1 MSQLLHI
8 DKTPPIAPLPTKPQA
23 APTFFVDELQDLARL
38 RGSLPSIPRLARL
51 PRRRRHTVLLIP
63 GWKMPEETLY
73 ALRTYLRAIGYDAHG
88 WGLGTNRGQPEKDR
102 DRLIPKLQ
110 EAYSRH
116 GSKVTLIGWSL
127 GGVIAREV
135 ARLHPHKVERV
146 ITLATPVIGGPSFT
160 LGADAWGAAECLRI
174 ARGIAEL
181 DKSSPIDVPVVA
193 FYTKRDRVVSWPAC
207 IDRSSRDVRHVR
219 VRSTHFSIGFDPDV
233 WRLIADTLED
243 KDEYESANV
252 NH

>member
-1 MSQLLHI
+1 MLNSSMSQLLHI
-8 DKTPPIAPLPTKPQA
+8 DNTPPIAPLPTKPQA
-23 APTFFVDELQDLARL
+23 SPTFFVDELQDLARL
-38 RGSLPSIPRLARL
+38 RGSLPSIPRLVRL

-160 LGADAWGAAECLRI
+160 LVPTHGGRPNVSESREGSQNSTSHHRSMYRSLRFTPSVI
-174 ARGIAEL
+174 GLFRG
-181 DKSSPIDVPVVA
+181 
-193 FYTKRDRVVSWPAC
+193 
-207 IDRSSRDVRHVR
+207 RHV
-219 VRSTHFSIGFDPDV
+219 STAPV
-233 WRLIADTLED
+233 AM
-243 KDEYESANV
+243 
-252 NH
+252 

>member
-1 MSQLLHI
+1 MLKFNPCHSLLHI

-135 ARLHPHKVERV
+135 ARLHPTKSNASLPWRHPSSAVLPLPSVPTHGARPNVSESPEASQSSTSHHRSMYRSLRFTPSV
-146 ITLATPVIGGPSFT
+146 TGLFRGRHASTAQVGMYATCASVQRISASASTLMCG
-160 LGADAWGAAECLRI
+160 D
-174 ARGIAEL
+174 
-181 DKSSPIDVPVVA
+181 
-193 FYTKRDRVVSWPAC
+193 
-207 IDRSSRDVRHVR
+207 
-219 VRSTHFSIGFDPDV
+219 
-233 WRLIADTLED
+233 
-243 KDEYESANV
+243 
-252 NH
+252 